1 MAVLDPF
8 TEFTKTHPLYGEIHA
23 ELSERDRR
31 AALAAAV
38 VHALYP
44 SELDTMAEP
53 LLGWLRDRYGSG
65 LVPMYADR
73 LLVLE
78 GLQKRF
84 DSAPG
89 PDTIGDAATKVDRE
103 SYNVALLMSIIFSNH
118 RFEIMQQLELFLRNL
133 KPHGRLAI
141 LGTGTGYELKLVAE
155 ILPEW
160 SIESYDIDA
169 TSEPEARGLLR
180 YFGVTHS
187 VRFRGELPIDA
198 PDPERGG
205 RYDAILACEV
215 MEHLPDPGRALRS
228 LREYLPSD
236 GRMFVTMAVNI
247 AQEDH
252 VFWYP
257 HIRSCREQLHDCGW
271 KITSE
276 WIAPQSTLPPAPN
289 REVRFRRGNYVAEV
303 TPSPV

>member
-1 MAVLDPF
+1 
-8 TEFTKTHPLYGEIHA
+8 
-23 ELSERDRR
+23 
-31 AALAAAV
+31 
-38 VHALYP
+38 
-44 SELDTMAEP
+44 
-53 LLGWLRDRYGSG
+53 
-65 LVPMYADR
+65 MYADR
-73 LLVLE
+73 LRVLE

-89 PDTIGDAATKVDRE
+89 PDRIGDADTKVDRDT
-103 SYNVALLMSIIFSNH
+103 YNVALLMSIIFSNH
-118 RFEIMQQLELFLRNL
+118 RFEIMQQLELFLRSL

-141 LGTGTGYELKLVAE
+141 LGTGTGYELKLAAE

-180 YFGVTHS
+180 YFGVNHL
-187 VRFRGELPIDA
+187 VEFRGELPIDV
-198 PDPERGG
+198 PDPERVG

-215 MEHLPDPGRALRS
+215 MEHLSDSWSALRS
-228 LREYLPSD
+228 LREYLRGD
-236 GRMFVTMAVNI
+236 GRMFVTMAVNV

-271 KITSE
+271 RIASE
-276 WIAPQSTLPPAPN
+276 WIAPQSTLPPTPN
-289 REVRFRRGNYVAEV
+289 REGRFKRGNYVAEV
-303 TPSPV
+303 APFLD